1 MRPPAQ
7 IMPWLTEEELAI
19 WVREAPS
26 KDAYQK
32 RLAIWF
38 THLGHSAAE
47 VADLLQVS
55 RPGVWLWVGQFNR
68 EGPGGLFRKGRGGRR
83 WSFLSWEDEEGL
95 LHSWEARALRG
106 EILTA
111 PQLVGEVEKA
121 VGKSVSVDYVYRLL
135 HRHQWR
141 KLGPRPR
148 HVKADREPQADLKKT
163 SHALSRKRLRPLS
176 SLDEV
181 EDRLCR

>member
-7 IMPWLTEEELAI
+7 IVPWLSEEELAI

-32 RLAIWF
+32 RLGIWF
-38 THLGHSAAE
+38 THLRHSAAE
-47 VADLLQVS
+47 VADLLQIS
-55 RPGVWLWVGQFNR
+55 KPAVWLWVGQYNR
-68 EGPGGLFRKGRGGRR
+68 GGPRGLFRKGRGGRR

-95 LHSWEARALRG
+95 LQTWESRGIRG
-106 EILTA
+106 EILTV

-121 VGKSVSVDYVYRLL
+121 VGRSVSVDYVYRLL
-135 HRHQWR
+135 HRHRWR

-148 HVKADREPQADLKKT
+148 HVKADREAQGDFKKT
-163 SHALSRKRLRPLS
+163 SPALFRKPLVKPRPG
-176 SLDEV
+176 
-181 EDRLCR
+181 